1 MGLNV
6 LSSLTTACA
15 VTLTTV
21 MGVAPAGAAPNEIP
35 TADAALAKLMEGN
48 ARFVSGDMQ
57 HPNLSAERR
66 AELAKG
72 QAPYAVIVSCSD
84 SRVPPELVFD
94 AGPGDLFVIRVAG
107 NIVGDDAQASI
118 EYAVGVLKTPLVLVM
133 GHESCGAV
141 GAAVKTQ
148 TEGTEFPGSIHDL
161 VETIRPSVE
170 TAMERAEGDELLEAA
185 IEDNAER
192 VVHEVSDSKPFLDQA
207 IAESGVQV
215 LAGRYDLDTGE
226 VTLYDGAHGEA
237 HMDTKDAGH
246 GGHGGHGDHA
256 GHGGHGGHGD
266 HAGHGH
272 DEPKSVGPRPGSVN

>member
-6 LSSLTTACA
+6 LSSLTTAAA
-15 VTLTTV
+15 VTLTAV
-21 MGVAPAGAAPNEIP
+21 LSVAPASAAPNEIP
-35 TADAALAKLMEGN
+35 TADEALAKLMEGN

-66 AELAKG
+66 AELAEG

-170 TAMERAEGDELLEAA
+170 TAME
-185 IEDNAER
+185 
-192 VVHEVSDSKPFLDQA
+192 
-207 IAESGVQV
+207 
-215 LAGRYDLDTGE
+215 AGRRRRTAGSRHRRQRRTRGGRS
-226 VTLYDGAHGEA
+226 VGQQAVPRQGHRRIGRAGARGPLRP
-237 HMDTKDAGH
+237 GH
-246 GGHGGHGDHA
+246 G
-256 GHGGHGGHGD
+256 
-266 HAGHGH
+266 
-272 DEPKSVGPRPGSVN
+272 